1 MADNQNSEDEARERE
16 NRMEEGSSS
25 TTVGFYA
32 LPEGCIS
39 NIISLTSPQDACRSL
54 VVSSEFRSAADS
66 DAVWERFLPSDYR
79 DILSRSASA
88 VDFPSKKDLYFHLC
102 DHPILIDDGQK
113 SFALERRSGKKCFMI
128 ATNELSIVWGS
139 TPQYWAWRFHP
150 ESRFSEVAELLEV
163 CWLEVHGK
171 IETRMLSP
179 RTIYG
184 AYLVFKLAENRRGL
198 DILPAELSVRFA
210 GTEGGD
216 VRSVYLDP
224 QSPRQPYHRNR
235 MTFSQLLRRRF
246 SLLRP
251 PMLEGRQEAQY
262 PQERQDGWL
271 EIEMGEFFNDRGED
285 GEVEMNLME
294 VKGGHWKCGLIIQ
307 GIEIRP
313 KQIK

>member
-1 MADNQNSEDEARERE
+1 
-16 NRMEEGSSS
+16 MEEESSS

-79 DILSRSASA
+79 DILSRSVSA

-128 ATNELSIVWGS
+128 AANELFIVWNS
-139 TPQYWAWRFHP
+139 TPEYWTWRSHP
-150 ESRFSEVAELLEV
+150 ESRFSEVAELLNV
-163 CWLEVHGK
+163 CWLEIHGK

-179 RTIYG
+179 RTIYE

-210 GTEGGD
+210 ATEGGD
-216 VRSVYLDP
+216 IRSVYLDP
-224 QSPRQPYHRNR
+224 QSPH
-235 MTFSQLLRRRF
+235 QL
-246 SLLRP
+246 P
-251 PMLEGRQEAQY
+251 PMFPPPILEGRQKAQY
-262 PQERQDGWL
+262 PQERKDGWL
-271 EIEMGEFFNDRGED
+271 EIQMGEFFNDRGED
-285 GEVEMNLME
+285 GEVEMNLMQ
-294 VKGGHWKCGLIIQ
+294 VKGGHWKRGLIIQ

-313 KQIK
+313 KQI